1 MTAGLAHPPLPLQWI
16 LPLRQL
22 LEACVLPVGAGYAI
36 AAHSSNATAG
46 KVEKGVEALEKGLSD
61 VRADITALRGEM
73 REEMAALRGELRE
86 EMAALRGEMAAL
98 RGELRGE
105 MAALRGELKEE
116 RYFVLGVVVLLGGMG
131 STALYQALK
140 PR

>member
-1 MTAGLAHPPLPLQWI
+1 MHASCAL
-16 LPLRQL
+16 
-22 LEACVLPVGAGYAI
+22 AGYAI
-36 AAHSSNATAG
+36 AAYFSNATVG

-61 VRADITALRGEM
+61 VRADITALRGE
-73 REEMAALRGELRE
+73 LRE
-86 EMAALRGEMAAL
+86 EMAALRGA
-98 RGELRGE
+98 
-105 MAALRGELKEE
+105 LKEE